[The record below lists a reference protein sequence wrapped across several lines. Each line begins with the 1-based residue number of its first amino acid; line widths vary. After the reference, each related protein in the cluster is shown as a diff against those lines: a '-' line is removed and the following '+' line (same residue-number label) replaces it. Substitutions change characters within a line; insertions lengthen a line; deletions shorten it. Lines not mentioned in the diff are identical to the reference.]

1 MMTPMERFDVRKQA
15 KHCGWR
21 AAPSDL
27 DDARRAY
34 IKAGA
39 AFYAGA
45 DNQHDLFKVEQALY
59 LELKRIFKSG
69 GPEPHD
75 KMAA

>member
-15 KHCGWR
+15 KHATWR
-21 AAPSDL
+21 GAPSEL

-34 IKAGA
+34 IGAGA

-45 DNQHDLFKVEQALY
+45 DNQHDLFKVELALY
-59 LELKRIFKSG
+59 AQLKGMFKSSI
-69 GPEPHD
+69 PPDD
-75 KMAA
+75 KTAA

>member
-15 KHCGWR
+15 KHATWR

-34 IKAGA
+34 SGAVA

-45 DNQHDLFKVEQALY
+45 DNQHELFKLERTLY
-59 LELKRIFKSG
+59 ERLKFMFSSIDAPG
-69 GPEPHD
+69 G
-75 KMAA
+75 KTAA